1 MNSLII
7 IIILYYFPVAV
18 VNLISH
24 THSHTVPF
32 KIKTII
38 AKSLCQAK
46 MKTNKT
52 SSNATHRESETMI
65 GSSLSVISTGNWEIK
80 RRRKRRTQF
89 HINH

>member
-1 MNSLII
+1 MTSLII

-24 THSHTVPF
+24 SHTHTVPF

-46 MKTNKT
+46 MKTNK
-52 SSNATHRESETMI
+52 NK
-65 GSSLSVISTGNWEIK
+65 L
-80 RRRKRRTQF
+80 
-89 HINH
+89 

>member
-24 THSHTVPF
+24 TLTHSHTVPF

-46 MKTNKT
+46 MKTNK
-52 SSNATHRESETMI
+52 NK
-65 GSSLSVISTGNWEIK
+65 L
-80 RRRKRRTQF
+80 
-89 HINH
+89 